1 MNRLWFFFL
10 AQREIVLEGV
20 SDLDRRHV
28 RIDVFFS
35 FILCSKLAWAGHMRP
50 ADFRSSTIIIT
61 DPKLLG
67 IPNGRYI
74 EQLNIFQVAFVKFM
88 TVVVFVYL
96 N

>member
-1 MNRLWFFFL
+1 
-10 AQREIVLEGV
+10 
-20 SDLDRRHV
+20 
-28 RIDVFFS
+28 
-35 FILCSKLAWAGHMRP
+35 MRP

-96 N
+96 NWQNKVVKVLLRWDTVLNGNFCY